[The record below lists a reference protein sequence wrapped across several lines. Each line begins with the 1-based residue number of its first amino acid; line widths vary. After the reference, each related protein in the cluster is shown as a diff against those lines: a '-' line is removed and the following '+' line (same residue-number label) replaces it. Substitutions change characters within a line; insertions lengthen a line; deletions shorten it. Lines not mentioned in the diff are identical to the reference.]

1 MEESG
6 RTEFTDANKVRA
18 GAEPSAEPE
27 TQNTASTETTAAADT
42 AAEDDVRIYRMGSS
56 IAGADGNQNE
66 PEGQP
71 AEGETPAGENPAG
84 DDPAG
89 ADSANPAAAA
99 VIQNAIVAMDEL
111 DEAKNTRKA
120 ASDALK
126 KAQEDQEN
134 LKKKVDDTQQERI
147 RQARDELDTSF
158 DEKLSACQ
166 NEIRETRQKRAEAR
180 EEAVNHRILEE
191 TQPLDEENDGI
202 QAHINELYTD
212 NRIPKFIRCHFMAA
226 VFFPRSAADW
236 VMDLALGV
244 VFIFALPL
252 VICWYLNQN
261 PLILAAANAAYF
273 TAIFGIYQYVLHH
286 YMINCR
292 NIILEA
298 EGCKAKIRKNLK
310 KKNEIAAEIHK
321 STDDTPYNLTEF
333 DDKVTE
339 IESRM
344 KGILAD
350 RREAIETFE
359 SETRDQLLQVVQ
371 VEFSEETAQA
381 EKKLADAEKEDQDAE
396 ERLQKAKQ
404 QISDVYEP
412 VFGKDLLNR
421 AKLNEL
427 ADYCSQNPSLTVEQA
442 VENFRSGRK

>member
-1 MEESG
+1 
-6 RTEFTDANKVRA
+6 
-18 GAEPSAEPE
+18 
-27 TQNTASTETTAAADT
+27 
-42 AAEDDVRIYRMGSS
+42 
-56 IAGADGNQNE
+56 
-66 PEGQP
+66 
-71 AEGETPAGENPAG
+71 
-84 DDPAG
+84 
-89 ADSANPAAAA
+89 
-99 VIQNAIVAMDEL
+99 
-111 DEAKNTRKA
+111 
-120 ASDALK
+120 
-126 KAQEDQEN
+126 
-134 LKKKVDDTQQERI
+134 
-147 RQARDELDTSF
+147 
-158 DEKLSACQ
+158 
-166 NEIRETRQKRAEAR
+166 
-180 EEAVNHRILEE
+180 
-191 TQPLDEENDGI
+191 
-202 QAHINELYTD
+202 
-212 NRIPKFIRCHFMAA
+212 